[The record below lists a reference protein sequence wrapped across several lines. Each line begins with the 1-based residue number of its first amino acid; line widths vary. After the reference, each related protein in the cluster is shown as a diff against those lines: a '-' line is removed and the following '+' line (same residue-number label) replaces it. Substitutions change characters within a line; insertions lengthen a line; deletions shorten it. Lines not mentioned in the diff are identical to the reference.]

1 MLRVLFALDHDMDG
15 KLGLEDLRQ
24 PAARAF
30 VAHTKLDIISARIA
44 PLAPGCLLKLADF
57 PDGLSLETLL
67 IALLD
72 AWGATGGQ
80 WRALFVAM
88 GYDGTSLRPRGAA
101 IPFVLAVHASQ
112 PMALR
117 RHALPAS
124 VYDST
129 LCLYCKMQGSPA
141 HLGDATVYALPTG
154 MGAIFVAENRS
165 TRAPCQIQVDCTES
179 INVVGDCGALQA
191 GCALPEAP
199 MGVSAITPH
208 FVLAIAQKSPDE
220 AYSWTFTCN
229 AGGLRTTPR
238 PPVLFGLGPMYDKVL
253 LRKPLDTVN
262 ATRAD
267 QVSSVHWPSSGTN
280 DLMPE
285 DEEPPLSSI
294 PAWLQPSKAELKP
307 WRLLGM
313 PEEEGSVRSAAAT
326 TSPSEGGL
334 LLPPLAIMGVARE
347 GARGEGERRGERRGE
362 HREDTAAYA
371 PVAALDISPLLA
383 PVAFPAQHLFQQHF
397 EPYVHVN
404 LEPYVAPGKA
414 TREDVQR
421 YIRTLEVRERVLER
435 HRARQKAAEE
445 AKKTF
450 GGLSS
455 TVSKSSVGGGA
466 EGDKCVLQ

>member
-1 MLRVLFALDHDMDG
+1 MQRVVFALDHDMDG

-30 VAHTKLDIISARIA
+30 VAHTKLDIISAQVA

-67 IALLD
+67 IALMD
-72 AWGATGGQ
+72 AWGATGGK

-112 PMALR
+112 PVAVR
-117 RHALPAS
+117 RHALPAP
-124 VYDST
+124 VYDNT

-179 INVVGDCGALQA
+179 MNVVGDSGALQA

-208 FVLAIAQKSPDE
+208 FVLAIAQKNPEE

-238 PPVLFGLGPMYDKVL
+238 PPVIFGLGQMYEEVL
-253 LRKPLDTVN
+253 FRKPLDAAN

-267 QVSSVHWPSSGTN
+267 QVSSVHWSSSGTN

-285 DEEPPLSSI
+285 DEEAPLSSI

-313 PEEEGSVRSAAAT
+313 PKVPFMEDKSALRSAAAT
-326 TSPSEGGL
+326 MSPSEGDF
-334 LLPPLAIMGVARE
+334 LLPQLVIGDVSRE
-347 GARGEGERRGERRGE
+347 GARGEGKR
-362 HREDTAAYA
+362 REDTTAYA
-371 PVAALDISPLLA
+371 PVAALDVSPLLA
-383 PVAFPAQHLFQQHF
+383 PVAFPAQHLFQQHA

-455 TVSKSSVGGGA
+455 TASKSSVGGGA
-466 EGDKCVLQ
+466 EGDKCLLQ